1 MRLMTEFEA
10 KMILD
15 PYIERLHKAIL
26 DAVNSYFSNPALAL
40 LRSKMTKR
48 SDASICHDLIVENLK
63 SVFDGEPGIKWSYS
77 NKLFLFIVKGQIVLR
92 FNLFDSNK
100 LSHRIQTGQL
110 IAYNNQQFDEPE
122 LDIDTP
128 DGLLYAGYLIN
139 PLRTGASNV
148 FITCRY
154 QNHNVWEWELIAT
167 KPNVAEI
174 TKDKDAQKPVRKR
187 TVKPKN
193 NEIGDV
199 NDSTQ

>member
-10 KMILD
+10 KAILE
-15 PYIERLHKAIL
+15 PYIPKIHKAIL
-26 DAVNSYFSNPALAL
+26 DAVNSYFANPALAL
-40 LRSKMTKR
+40 LRSKMSKR
-48 SDASICHDLIVENLK
+48 SDASICHDLIIENMK
-63 SVFDGEPGIKWSYS
+63 SVFEGESGIKCSYS
-77 NKLFLFIVKGQIVLR
+77 NKLFLLVVKGQVVLR

-100 LSHRIQTGQL
+100 LSHGIQTGQL

-154 QNHNVWEWELIAT
+154 QNHNVWEWEL
-167 KPNVAEI
+167 VAPQPKITEI
-174 TKDKDAQKPVRKR
+174 TKDKDVQKPVRKR
-187 TVKPKN
+187 RVKPKN
-193 NEIGDV
+193 NKIGDV
-199 NDSTQ
+199 NDSAQ